1 MPSKQQETRNAWIT
15 INFRNKMR
23 QILAPVMNLEP
34 FESSDFARLP
44 KKPDGYKSSQSSSA
58 RII

>member
-1 MPSKQQETRNAWIT
+1 
-15 INFRNKMR
+15 MR
-23 QILAPVMNLEP
+23 QLLAPVMNLEP